1 MNTENEEDNASPG
14 EPPRPADGPEPD
26 GERAARGPGPAR
38 TREPGPAPA
47 RGPKAAGAA
56 ADAGTGADADTG
68 AAAASAD
75 GAASTSG
82 AAPVSSAVPAPN
94 AAPASNAAGDPAQGI
109 ASGSAGPAGPSDT
122 ADPADPAADSPAAAS
137 GTPAK
142 PVPADHETPAQDDP
156 EDPGPEPAQ
165 VHHNNVYQFFNGAL
179 DARQARFGI
188 GGAEAGGT
196 RRRAIGRLDAG
207 EAHALLAPYVRP
219 PGFEGTCKALEKDGV
234 VVLVG
239 PPGVGKRSA
248 AVKLLHEVTGGVE
261 YVVLSPDRSLEE
273 LAGRPTCYL
282 LLDRMDEGASG
293 TADFDWRRVR
303 DKVREKG
310 AYLVVTTVHPVDGQP
325 SESVR
330 HVDWQLPDLANVV
343 RVRLRQA
350 GCADTLVKEAVERL
364 PGGCRIAE
372 AAAAAERIARG
383 GDPERVWSEYGSSAA
398 RPVREWF
405 AADRS
410 LQEVAE
416 VTTLAFVTGAG
427 RRDFESAQTLLE
439 PHIAPAFPDVPAGAG
454 EAPVPRPFV
463 DRRRSLSRNALAA
476 TEDQKHDALT
486 RTVVVFPSPQ
496 YRLWVL
502 EELCRTHSTEYWN
515 GVRDWLTELVR
526 TQPDPALQMS
536 VASGLALLARP
547 DFGEVVRCYLT
558 PWAQGEAGPR
568 GQSAAAM
575 VLWWMCLDE
584 ALGAT
589 ALTLARG
596 WAQSFDPVMRSTAAW
611 AFSGELGV
619 RFPTDAVKWL
629 WHLIRRGGIGATRA
643 VSALA
648 DLVAVLA
655 ESRQNTSVVFR
666 ALAHRLE
673 LQRGTAV
680 TTQLKRTTF
689 DTVLAVLTV
698 RDLRTGRPVCAALAD
713 RQPQLADPMGM
724 LWAGVVCHRPR
735 RAAALRA
742 LYDTL
747 RALPATSEDPEPVA
761 GRLGTAVGVELS
773 PRERELLE
781 AELGPL
787 AARGDDAIAERLTG
801 IFLSAVLS
809 APSTKEAHHG

>member
-1 MNTENEEDNASPG
+1 MMNSENEADNASPG
-14 EPPRPADGPEPD
+14 EPPRPADGPVPD
-26 GERAARGPGPAR
+26 GERAA
-38 TREPGPAPA
+38 REPGPAPA
-47 RGPKAAGAA
+47 RGPEAAE
-56 ADAGTGADADTG
+56 AGTGADT
-68 AAAASAD
+68 ASAD
-75 GAASTSG
+75 DAT
-82 AAPVSSAVPAPN
+82 
-94 AAPASNAAGDPAQGI
+94 PASDAAG
-109 ASGSAGPAGPSDT
+109 GPAHGTAPDSGPEGS
-122 ADPADPAADSPAAAS
+122 PGPAADPPAAAS
-137 GTPAK
+137 GTPAE
-142 PVPADHETPAQDDP
+142 PVETDPETPTKDEA

-196 RRRAIGRLDAG
+196 RRRAIGRLDSG
-207 EAHALLAPYVRP
+207 EAHALISPYVRP
-219 PGFEGTCKALEKDGV
+219 PCFEATCKALEDDGV

-261 YVVLSPDRSLEE
+261 YVVLSPDHSLEE
-273 LAGRPTCYL
+273 LAGRPTFTQGYGYV
-282 LLDRMDEGASG
+282 LLDRLDEGTSG

-310 AYLVVTTVHPVDGQP
+310 AYLVVTTVHPVDGEP

-330 HVDWQLPDLANVV
+330 HVDWQLPDLADVV

-364 PGGCRIAE
+364 PDGCRIAE

-427 RRDFESAQTLLE
+427 RRDFESAQILLE
-439 PHIAPAFPDVPAGAG
+439 PHIAPAFPDVPDGAG
-454 EAPVPRPFV
+454 EAPAPRPFV
-463 DRRRSLSRNALAA
+463 DRRRSLSRNALVA
-476 TEDQKHDALT
+476 TEDQKYDALT

-502 EELCRTHSTEYWN
+502 EELCRNHSTEYWN

-558 PWAQGEAGPR
+558 PWAQGAAGPR

-596 WAQSFDPVMRSTAAW
+596 WAQSFDPRMRSTAAW

-629 WHLIRRGGIGATRA
+629 WHLIRRGGMRDSRA

-648 DLVAVLA
+648 DLVAILA

-666 ALAHRLE
+666 ALAHRVE
-673 LQRGTAV
+673 LQRPTAV
-680 TTQLKRTTF
+680 TTQLKEVTF
-689 DTVLAVLTV
+689 KTVMAVLTV
-698 RDLRTGRPVCAALAD
+698 RDLRTGRPLCAALAD
-713 RQPQLADPMGM
+713 RQPQLDDPMGT
-724 LWAGVVCHRPR
+724 LWAAVVCHRPLR
-735 RAAALRA
+735 DEALRA
-742 LYDTL
+742 LYDML
-747 RALPATSEDPEPVA
+747 RALPAASDDPEPVA
-761 GRLGTAVGVELS
+761 GRLGTAVGAELS
-773 PRERELLE
+773 PRERGLLG
-781 AELGPL
+781 AELGKL
-787 AARGDDAIAERLTG
+787 AARRDDVIAERLVG